1 MIISHSHKFVLF
13 CNPGT
18 GTAPLLRLLSPWQQE
33 PIMAFAQRS
42 AAQPF
47 YHLMSPSE
55 AAWTFDGL
63 GYDFLAYRRI
73 TLVRNPFTRLP
84 ALYQRIAETDA
95 LWRIRRRTCVGQPS
109 FGRWLNSTRADGSGA
124 GGRARDR
131 WRRFGTW
138 SLAAWGAGL
147 ITDVLRSEALVRDLD
162 PLLDTLGLNPG
173 PLPVAASEPVAT
185 WPVAFDNMT
194 LNLMADR
201 YGAEI
206 ETYDYCPPWAS
217 AVA

>member
-33 PIMAFAQRS
+33 PMMEFAQRS
-42 AAQPF
+42 ATQPF

-84 ALYQRIAETDA
+84 ALYQRIAETDS
-95 LWRIRRRTCVGQPS
+95 LWRIRRRTGVGQPA

-124 GGRARDR
+124 GGRAQDR

-138 SLAAWGAGL
+138 SLAAWTAGL
-147 ITDVLRSEALVRDLD
+147 ITDVLRSEALVRDLE
-162 PLLDTLGLNPG
+162 PLLATLGLNPG
-173 PLPVAASEPVAT
+173 PLPIVASEPVAT

-194 LNLMADR
+194 LKLMADR

-206 ETYDYCPPWAS
+206 ETYGYSPPWAS

>member
-33 PIMAFAQRS
+33 PILEFGQRS
-42 AAQPF
+42 TAQPF

-95 LWRIRRRTCVGQPS
+95 LWRIRRRTGVGQPS
-109 FGRWLNSTRADGSGA
+109 FGRWLNSIRADGRGA
-124 GGRARDR
+124 GGRAQDR

-147 ITDVLRSEALVRDLD
+147 ITDVLRSEALVRDLE

-173 PLPVAASEPVAT
+173 PLPIVASEPVAA
-185 WPVAFDNMT
+185 WPVAFDNQT
-194 LNLMADR
+194 LKLMADR

-206 ETYDYCPPWAS
+206 ETYGYSPPWAS